1 MPIKDKEVNKNVINI
16 KIGDIDKKKKGKN
29 KKRKMFQKAKQVG
42 SFSYAPSAPSHR
54 PLHPQVPTQST
65 HYNRAQEA
73 NLSTLI
79 GTEAE
84 LKQTK
89 EREKTLNSLFDNTAS
104 ELRKSRERERAL
116 NSFISNSQQTSSR
129 KTPLKQRTEVSNNIS
144 PIDFMFSPPQNDET
158 NNALFSSGK
167 KDKSINDRTKMT
179 ENNNI
184 KADIVLQ
191 KEPMPDNDSNNSLY
205 ISSESEN
212 SPNKSRRSIAHK
224 KVTIMEE
231 PKSEEKVRKIS
242 FKEIQKELKNKGFPI
257 SFKDEEGKIRMF
269 NKQELLQRY
278 NYVELNKSEKREH
291 EKKPK
296 HTPLL
301 NEDDPEDAN
310 YIKALFPLKSNF
322 SDTDYTIPVTED
334 NQLNNLFS
342 NLNLS

>member
-29 KKRKMFQKAKQVG
+29 KKRKMVQKAKQVG
-42 SFSYAPSAPSHR
+42 SFSYAPSAR

-89 EREKTLNSLFDNTAS
+89 EREKTLNTLFDNTAS
-104 ELRKSRERERAL
+104 ELRKSKERERAL
-116 NSFISNSQQTSSR
+116 NSFISNSQQSSSR
-129 KTPLKQRTEVSNNIS
+129 KTPSEKQTPRSNNIS
-144 PIDFMFSPPQNDET
+144 PIDFMFSPPINNDT
-158 NNALFSSGK
+158 NNDLFSSGK
-167 KDKSINDRTKMT
+167 KDKSLNDSTKMM

-191 KEPMPDNDSNNSLY
+191 KEPLPDNDNNNSLY
-205 ISSESEN
+205 ISSDSEN
-212 SPNKSRRSIAHK
+212 SPKKSHK

-257 SFKDEEGKIRMF
+257 SFKDEEGKTHMF

-301 NEDDPEDAN
+301 NEDDPEDVN
-310 YIKALFPLKSNF
+310 YIKTLFPLQSNF